1 LKNASSKGR
10 RRSSR
15 TVKLHIVEYRK
26 SEWNIGANTTI
37 EVLEKEGEREIVEK
51 GDPIDALL
59 RTVENL
65 IGESEGFF
73 EVRVETGE
81 TSEIMGEIAKAADK
95 AKPKLLFQR
104 PERLLRAAIVEY
116 TDLQHEPAG
125 ASLYTLDLG
134 KLKWRKPKR
143 QLYIFE
149 GEVSAPPNVY
159 MLIIDTDRGRRF
171 IRLAREDIPPIV
183 SSTTSTSQPQSGLPG
198 ESHGNGS
205 GEGGD
210 NSPSS

>member
-1 LKNASSKGR
+1 MKNASSKGR
-10 RRSSR
+10 RKSSR
-15 TVKLHIVEYRK
+15 TVKLRITEYWK
-26 SEWNIGANTTI
+26 SEWNIRADTTI
-37 EVLEKEGEREIVEK
+37 EVLEKKGEREIEEE

-59 RTVENL
+59 KTVENL

-73 EVRVETGE
+73 EVRVETSE
-81 TSEIMGEIAKAADK
+81 SSEIMGEIAKTADK
-95 AKPKLLFQR
+95 ARPKLLFQR

-116 TDLQHEPAG
+116 TDLQHEPSG
-125 ASLYTLDLG
+125 ASLYTLNLG
-134 KLKWRKPKR
+134 KLKWKRPKR

-149 GEVSAPPNVY
+149 GKVSAPPTVY
-159 MLIIDTDRGRRF
+159 MLIIETDRGRRF

-183 SSTTSTSQPQSGLPG
+183 SSTTSTSQPQTEPPG

-210 NSPSS
+210 NSPSL